1 MAIRN
6 GNFRGGSIKSLS
18 FTMYLDF
25 SPTRR
30 MDLKEADAGID

>member
-18 FTMYLDF
+18 FLMYLDF
-25 SPTRR
+25 SNSTNG
-30 MDLKEADAGID
+30 LKKRQMPG